1 MTLADPRPALAEH
14 SSLVGYLMGVAATAR
29 AIEELALDPDHV
41 TTTRTDDFVHMLVG
55 VASLGRAIE
64 RLAGTLPLAAA
75 DPAPS
80 APQRWLR

>member
-14 SSLVGYLMGVAATAR
+14 SSLVGYLMGVAATAH
-29 AIEELALDPDHV
+29 AIEELALDPDRV
-41 TTTRTDDFVHMLVG
+41 TTAAPDDFVHMLVG

-64 RLAGTLPLAAA
+64 RLVGTLPPVDT
-75 DPAPS
+75 DPAPR